1 MNFWE
6 LLGIL
11 APVFCI
17 VGSGALARHL
27 RWIQPEADASLLRLA
42 INLLFTALIAD
53 SILGNPLLSR
63 AGDFWLPPVL
73 GFALVS
79 LSMGVVALCLGR
91 MQLPAETRRAGTVTA
106 GIQNYGYL
114 VIPIVSALYDP
125 ATLGVLFLH
134 NLGVELAM
142 WGLGIWVLTRGSQ
155 TSVRGLL
162 TTPPTVAIVV
172 CAALN
177 VLHADSLVPAFLKK
191 TLHLLGQNA
200 IPMALILVGVTLY
213 DGFRQKSD
221 ASTRWDALGAAMAC
235 RLLALPC
242 VFLIVAR
249 WVPMPE
255 ALQRILLIQAAMP
268 AAMMP
273 VVLCRMHQADSRFA
287 AQIALGSTALGLL
300 SIPIWMRL
308 GLAWVAPHQAG

>member
-1 MNFWE
+1 MNFWD
-6 LLGIL
+6 LLGVL

-27 RWIQPEADASLLRLA
+27 RWIQPEADSSLLRLA

-53 SILGNPLLSR
+53 SILGNPLLNSV
-63 AGDFWLPPVL
+63 GDFWLPPVL

-79 LSMGVVALCLGR
+79 LSMGVVAFVLGR
-91 MQLPAETRRAGTVTA
+91 MQLPAETQRAGTVTA

-142 WGLGIWVLTRGSQ
+142 WGLGVWVLTRGTQ
-155 TSVRGLL
+155 TSLRGLL
-162 TTPPTVAIVV
+162 TTPPTLAIVA

-177 VLHADSLVPAFLKK
+177 VLHADTLVPVFLKK

-213 DGFRQKSD
+213 DGFRQKNEV
-221 ASTRWDALGAAMAC
+221 STRWGALGATMLC
-235 RLLALPC
+235 RLLVLPC

-249 WVPMPE
+249 WLPMPQ

-273 VVLCRMHQADSRFA
+273 VVLCRMHNADSRFA

-300 SIPIWMRL
+300 SIPLWMRL
-308 GLAWVAPHQAG
+308 GFAWVAPNAAG